1 MGTNIR
7 DLNGNTAFIFD
18 PNDPKTLDYQ
28 GAKFVSD
35 LKYVFENAGP
45 AAQEYLNENMGKYA
59 EPYGGL
65 MGWRTTL
72 NARITNDLQLYKN
85 HRLQINID
93 IFNVLNL
100 LNKEKGG
107 FWNYPSRNCIK

>member
-1 MGTNIR
+1 
-7 DLNGNTAFIFD
+7 
-18 PNDPKTLDYQ
+18 
-28 GAKFVSD
+28 
-35 LKYVFENAGP
+35 
-45 AAQEYLNENMGKYA
+45 MGKYA

-65 MGWRTTL
+65 MGWRTSL
-72 NARITNDLQLYKN
+72 NARLTNDLQLYKK

-107 FWNYPSRNCIK
+107 FFIFSSLVEQIVSIKD

>member
-1 MGTNIR
+1 MWYFLMSDAFTFGAFLNMVEAGRFSAIISPKEVMGTNIR

-59 EPYGGL
+59 EP
-65 MGWRTTL
+65 
-72 NARITNDLQLYKN
+72 
-85 HRLQINID
+85 
-93 IFNVLNL
+93 V
-100 LNKEKGG
+100 
-107 FWNYPSRNCIK
+107 